1 MAANTLN
8 GTRNKGTGMLRVP
21 IYRGVIVWNKVRY
34 VRDPS
39 TGRRV
44 TRPNPQSEWK
54 TSDAP
59 HLRIVDDELWFKV
72 QDRLGVHGDSGGRK
86 HRVTKRRLLSGLL
99 KCGVCGSGM
108 TVNGGGDGRSRILCS
123 RHRESASCTH
133 KRSYYLDTVEAI
145 VVGVLRKALAE
156 PNLIHTFVETYVAER
171 RKLSVDIA
179 KQHNRASG
187 KGACFV

>member
-1 MAANTLN
+1 
-8 GTRNKGTGMLRVP
+8 MLRVP

-34 VRDPS
+34 VRDPA

-72 QDRLGVHGDSGGRK
+72 QDRLGVHGDFGRPK
-86 HRVTKRRLLSGLL
+86 TPRHQAPSSLRSSQMWRVRIWDDRQWR
-99 KCGVCGSGM
+99 
-108 TVNGGGDGRSRILCS
+108 GDGRSRILCS
-123 RHRESASCTH
+123 RHRESASCAH

-179 KQHNRASG
+179 KQHNRAETELAKAKAALNCGSMPSSPV
-187 KGACFV
+187 A